1 MTKDQVK
8 AIRKRIG
15 LSQIEFAKR
24 YRLNHRT
31 LAGWERSKRP
41 LDAATAALLTI
52 IDQKPIEAALALMP
66 PIS

>member
-8 AIRKRIG
+8 DIRKRIG
-15 LSQIEFAKR
+15 LSQKEFAKR

-41 LDAATAALLTI
+41 LDTATAALLTI
-52 IDQKPIEAALALMP
+52 IDRKPIEAALALMP
-66 PIS
+66 PI